1 MIRNTLRLTTL
12 LFVTFLLVT
21 AGRGFGQTPAGPAFE
36 VASIKPTSLDMMKLA
51 AQVRAGETPAI
62 GAKVDKTRATYTFMS
77 LKELIVT
84 AYDVK
89 PFQISGPDWL
99 NDASVRWDIIAKMPD
114 GATTDQAPKML
125 QALLAER
132 FKLAVHRETKEQPV
146 MALVVGSGGPKLQE
160 VPADSLQDFDPNS
173 PLKPGERQM
182 DTPQG
187 PVRMSVDPRGGA
199 VINMGKSGVWTQG
212 MGPNGMFH
220 MEAKGST
227 MSAFADMLTQ
237 MTTMTG
243 GGRTQIVDMTGL
255 KGNYVVALD
264 FSLADLMKIAQSAGV
279 NVPMPAGGEAVASDP
294 GTSSSITDAVR
305 ALGLKLESRRAPGE
319 LLVIDH
325 VEKTPTNN

>member
-1 MIRNTLRLTTL
+1 MT
-12 LFVTFLLVT
+12 
-21 AGRGFGQTPAGPAFE
+21 
-36 VASIKPTSLDMMKLA
+36 
-51 AQVRAGETPAI
+51 
-62 GAKVDKTRATYTFMS
+62 

-89 PFQISGPDWL
+89 PFQISGPDFL
-99 NDASVRWDIIAKMPD
+99 NDASVRWDIVAKMPD
-114 GATTDQAPKML
+114 GATPDQAPKML

-132 FKLAVHRETKEQPV
+132 FKLALHRETKELPV
-146 MALVVGSGGPKLQE
+146 MALVVASGGPKLQE
-160 VPADSLQDFDPNS
+160 VPADSLQDFDPSS

-199 VINMGKSGVWTQG
+199 VINMGKRGVWTQG

-220 MEAKGST
+220 LEAKGST

-243 GGRTQIVDMTGL
+243 GGTTPDRRHDRTERELCSRAGL
-255 KGNYVVALD
+255 LSGGSD
-264 FSLADLMKIAQSAGV
+264 EDCSERWCDCADERGRRSRRF
-279 NVPMPAGGEAVASDP
+279 NP

-305 ALGLKLESRRAPGE
+305 ALGLKLESRKAPGE
-319 LLVIDH
+319 RLIIDH

>member
-1 MIRNTLRLTTL
+1 
-12 LFVTFLLVT
+12 
-21 AGRGFGQTPAGPAFE
+21 
-36 VASIKPTSLDMMKLA
+36 
-51 AQVRAGETPAI
+51 
-62 GAKVDKTRATYTFMS
+62 MS

-89 PFQISGPDWL
+89 PFQISGGPDFL
-99 NDASVRWDIIAKMPD
+99 NDASVRWDIVAKMPD

-132 FKLAVHRETKEQPV
+132 FKLALHRETKELPV
-146 MALVVGSGGPKLQE
+146 MALVVAGGGPKLQE
-160 VPADSLQDFDPNS
+160 VPADSLQDFDPSS

-199 VINMGKSGVWTQG
+199 VINMGKRGVWTQG

-220 MEAKGST
+220 IEAKGST

-243 GGRTQIVDMTGL
+243 GGSTQIVDMTGL

-279 NVPMPAGGEAVASDP
+279 TLPMREGAETVASDP
-294 GTSSSITDAVR
+294 GSSSILDAVK
-305 ALGLKLESRRAPGE
+305 ALGLKLESRKAPAE
-319 LLVIDH
+319 RLIIDH
-325 VEKTPTNN
+325 IEKTPTNN